1 MSERRLAHLTE
12 WARKR
17 PGSIEFWEL
26 VVTSERLIWC
36 FAGESFS
43 SALLRADMGE
53 HTREEIASLTNE
65 EVTNHDERNFT
76 VPLSALE
83 RVRLVRGTRLRRA
96 RVEIEWRDDG
106 PESATLYDT
115 KAGNDQYELF
125 ERLAEEPALKD
136 VAVEI
141 ESPSLFRRS

>member
-12 WARKR
+12 WIRKR

-26 VVTSERLIWC
+26 FVTSERLIWC

-43 SALLRADMGE
+43 SVLLRADMGE
-53 HTREEIASLTNE
+53 RTRQEISGLTNE
-65 EVTNHDERNFT
+65 GIANHDERNFT

-83 RVRLVRGTRLRRA
+83 RIRLVRGTRLRRA
-96 RVEIEWRDDG
+96 RVEIEWTDEVS
-106 PESATLYDT
+106 ESVTLYDT
-115 KAGNDQYELF
+115 KAGDDQHELF
-125 ERLAEEPALKD
+125 ERLAEEPALEG
-136 VAVEI
+136 VAVGI